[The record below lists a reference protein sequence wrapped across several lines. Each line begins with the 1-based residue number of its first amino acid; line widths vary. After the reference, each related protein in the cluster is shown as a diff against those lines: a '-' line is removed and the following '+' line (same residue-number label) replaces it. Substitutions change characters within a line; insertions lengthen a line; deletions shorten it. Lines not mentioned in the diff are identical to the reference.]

1 MSAVAVKSGAASG
14 TKPPRRTQAQRS
26 ADTRARL
33 LETTIRCLHE
43 RGYIATTTMLVIAE
57 AGVSRGA
64 MLHQFPT
71 RVDLMLF
78 VVREAYAEE
87 LALYAEL
94 MSAIAA
100 PDARLASLPEMAL
113 QVLSRPAGLAV
124 LEIMMGSRSDPEL
137 AERLGALQREIE
149 ADSLKAIDRYETAA
163 GQAFPPALVRLVVWA
178 IRGLSLAQMLT
189 GDAEATAES
198 VKLFGRLLET
208 APREF
213 PHIPNN
219 SHN

>member
-1 MSAVAVKSGAASG
+1 VSPAAARSEG
-14 TKPPRRTQAQRS
+14 KPPRRTQAQRS

-43 RGYIATTTMLVIAE
+43 RGYAATTTMLVIE
-57 AGVSRGA
+57 QAGVSRGA

-87 LALYAEL
+87 LALYGEL
-94 MSAIAA
+94 MDAIAE
-100 PDARLASLPEMAL
+100 PTARIAGLPEIVQ
-113 QVLSRPAGLAV
+113 QVLSRPAGVAV

-137 AERLGALQREIE
+137 AERLGALQQEIE
-149 ADSLKAIDRYETAA
+149 ARSLKVIGRYETTGTRPFA
-163 GQAFPPALVRLVVWA
+163 PALVRLVVWA

-189 GDAEATAES
+189 GDADATAQS
-198 VKLFGRLLET
+198 VKLFGQLLEA
-208 APREF
+208 APASSNPRT
-213 PHIPNN
+213 
-219 SHN
+219 